1 MEIPWEP
8 YLLPSIMEKVLL
20 NHKKQLLWIA
30 PYSYLLLAPQQ
41 KNQQQQAAIAEAS
54 RAAANAGRN
63 QFSHLSLAAKSLKFI
78 TTPMWN
84 YTYCIQNNKPSILLL
99 VCDLHTK

>member
-1 MEIPWEP
+1 MGQNIFQLCQAPNLQSSWKYDGSP
-8 YLLPSIMEKVLL
+8 IYCQVQWKYYSITRSTCCGS
-20 NHKKQLLWIA
+20 H
-30 PYSYLLLAPQQ
+30 YSYLLLAPQQ

-84 YTYCIQNNKPSILLL
+84 YTYCISE
-99 VCDLHTK
+99 